1 MQKTLIY
8 TENLKNEKRLD
19 IYLAENFSEI
29 SRSKLKKAIEEKS
42 ILLNGQKAK
51 PSTVL
56 KFGDKI
62 EILYIFDEKLSN
74 TNVIIPQKI
83 DFDVIYED
91 NDVLV
96 VYKKRGLVVHP
107 ASGNADGTLVNGLV
121 NYLADK
127 LSKINGID
135 RPGIVHRIDKD
146 TSGLLLVAKTDFA
159 HLDLAQQLK
168 EHSIKREYTFICHG
182 QLLEKT
188 VIEQPLG
195 RDEKNRLKF
204 AVVPD
209 GKYAYTTVEPIE
221 IFDKYTYGRAILK
234 TGRTHQIRVHMR
246 YINRALVGDKMY
258 SNYKETI
265 NGQLLHAGVIG
276 FVHPRTK
283 KYLEFSI
290 KEPEIF
296 ESYLDRLRKN
306 DIKN

>member
-246 YINRALVGDKMY
+246 YINRALVGDKVY